1 MPSRKSRTDRDKHRV
16 KLRNRMKKQKLMED
30 ELIVARW
37 PGSWTRKVG
46 GFRSANGRF

>member
-1 MPSRKSRTDRDKHRV
+1 
-16 KLRNRMKKQKLMED
+16 MKNQKLMED

-46 GFRSANGRF
+46 GIQKCKWPVLETVPGA